1 MMRKHKETVQKNQSR
16 DNIQQT
22 LQKNIR
28 SNLMKAM
35 EWPYSFADTASNIIL
50 GLFSSA
56 GVWHKKIAQGI
67 VSENQIASEIR
78 SIQRFFS
85 TAEINYHMYGNMI
98 YTMLRAGRKV
108 MILLDRTNWKYGKTN
123 INIFVAAI
131 ICNAFNKGQSF
142 AVPIVWEML
151 EKAGTSNTRER
162 IMIMKKVLDIVGRDN
177 IDVILGDREF
187 IGDEWITFL
196 LEELIP
202 FVLRIR
208 NSMYVEYKGSRVQV
222 KSLCKNMQ
230 VGEKRY
236 WNVKLNGKKLRLAA
250 TMSKEGE
257 LVIVIAPCYVR
268 GGLLNEYRLR
278 WLIEL
283 FFKSIKSRGFNIE
296 DTHMTDS
303 SRIKVL
309 FAMISYATA
318 LAVLSGIV
326 YDYHVPITIKN
337 HGRPTY
343 SLFTYG
349 FDFIRELLR
358 GVIPSFIRRIKEQR
372 YLLPLCW
379 FLPQNEFQIY
389 ALPSG

>member
-1 MMRKHKETVQKNQSR
+1 MMKDHKETVQKNQSR

-22 LQKNIR
+22 LQNNIR
-28 SNLMKAM
+28 SNLMKTLQ
-35 EWPYSFADTASNIIL
+35 WSYSFANTASEIIL

-56 GVWHKKIAQGI
+56 GVWHKKIAQGVI
-67 VSENQIASEIR
+67 SENKVSSEIR
-78 SIQRFFS
+78 SIQRFFA
-85 TAEINYHMYGNMI
+85 TAEINYHAYGNMI
-98 YTMLRAGRKV
+98 YTMLRQGQKLIIV
-108 MILLDRTNWKYGKTN
+108 LDRTNWKYGKTN
-123 INIFVAAI
+123 INIFVAAV
-131 ICNAFNKGQSF
+131 ICHAFSRKQSF

-151 EKAGTSNTRER
+151 EKAGTSNTKER
-162 IMIMKKVLDIVGRDN
+162 ITIMKKVLDIVGREN
-177 IDVILGDREF
+177 IEVMLGDREF
-187 IGDEWITFL
+187 IGDEWIDFL

-202 FVLRIR
+202 FVIRIR
-208 NSMYVEYKGSRVQV
+208 NTMYVEYKGQRVQV
-222 KSLCKNMQ
+222 KSLCKNLK

-236 WNVKLNGKKLRLAA
+236 WNVKLNDKKLQLAA
-250 TMSKEGE
+250 TISKEGE
-257 LVIVIAPCYVR
+257 LVIVIASRDVR
-268 GGLLNEYRLR
+268 GGLLSEYRVR

-296 DTHMTDS
+296 ETHMIDP

-318 LAVLSGIV
+318 LAVQSGIV
-326 YDYHVPITIKN
+326 YDYYDPITLKN

-358 GVIPSFIRRIKEQR
+358 GVIPSFIGLIKDEQF
-372 YLLPLCW
+372 LLSMCS
-379 FLPQNEFQIY
+379 FLPQDEFQIC